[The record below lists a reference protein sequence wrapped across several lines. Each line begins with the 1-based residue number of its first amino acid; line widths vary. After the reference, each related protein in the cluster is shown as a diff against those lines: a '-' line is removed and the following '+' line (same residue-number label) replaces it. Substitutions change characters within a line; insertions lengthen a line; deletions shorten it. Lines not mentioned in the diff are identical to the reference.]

1 MKLIDNAKQ
10 WWRMLVIQVA
20 AIWAAIITAWP
31 LLTEAQRNDV
41 LALLGIPPEWL
52 GGVTAVVMFLTLVAA
67 RVKAQPALHP
77 GEEQ

>member
-20 AIWAAIITAWP
+20 AIWAAVIAAWP
-31 LLTEAQRNDV
+31 LLTEDQRNDV
-41 LALLGIPPEWL
+41 MALLGIPPEWL
-52 GGVTAVVMFLTLVAA
+52 GGVAAVVMFLTLVAA

-77 GEEQ
+77 EEEQ

>member
-20 AIWAAIITAWP
+20 AVWAAVITAWP

-41 LALLGIPPEWL
+41 MALLGIPPEWL
-52 GGVTAVVMFLTLVAA
+52 GGVAALVMFLTLVAA
-67 RVKAQPALHP
+67 RVKAQPSLHP
-77 GEEQ
+77 EE

>member
-20 AIWAAIITAWP
+20 AIWGAIITAWP
-31 LLTEAQRNDV
+31 LLTETQRSDL
-41 LALLGIPPEWL
+41 LALFGIPPEWL

-77 GEEQ
+77 AAED

>member
-20 AIWAAIITAWP
+20 AVWTIVISVWP
-31 LLTEAQRNDV
+31 LLPEAQRNDL
-41 LALLGIPPEWL
+41 LAFLGIPPQFI
-52 GGVTAVVMFLTLVAA
+52 GGVTALAMFLSLVVA

-77 GEEQ
+77 ESKQ

>member
-20 AIWAAIITAWP
+20 AVWAALITAWP
-31 LLTEAQRNDV
+31 LLTEAQRADM
-41 LALLGIPPEWL
+41 LALIGIPAEWI
-52 GGVTAVVMFLTLVAA
+52 GGVTAAVMFLTLVAA

-77 GEEQ
+77 GDEQ